1 MVFGTTLSRLVR
13 LGLGLA
19 AVEEVVVCVWDWVL
33 VVALDCRFERVVVL
47 LLTRLDVFIGLIL
60 VTVDEEDIVAEG
72 DESK

>member
-13 LGLGLA
+13 LGLA
-19 AVEEVVVCVWDWVL
+19 AVEEVVVCVRDCASVL
-33 VVALDCRFERVVVL
+33 VEALDCRFDRVVVL

-60 VTVDEEDIVAEG
+60 VTVDEEDIVAEE